1 MPRNGNT
8 SGHKSDKGTF
18 EKRVRAVQEW
28 ILQGYSSSDIRTTII
43 TSWTVGERQAAK
55 YYKAAFE
62 RFEEENRKDM
72 SKKTAMHIARREKL
86 FRDLNDKTS
95 PDGVR
100 AALRLLDSTAKIE
113 GVLSTIR
120 LSVNQTNSNQNQLT
134 SENTFFDNKKQY
146 QSNIEIISK
155 IKQIESNI

>member
-18 EKRVRAVQEW
+18 EKRIRAVQEW
-28 ILQGYSSSDIRTTII
+28 ILQGYSSSDIRSTII
-43 TSWTVGERQAAK
+43 TSWSVGERQAQK
-55 YYKAAFE
+55 YYTQAFD
-62 RFEEENRKDM
+62 RFQEENKKDM
-72 SKKTAMHIARREKL
+72 AKRTAIHLAQRNKL

-113 GVLSTIR
+113 GILTTVKV
-120 LSVNQTNSNQNQLT
+120 SVNQTNENQNILT

-146 QSNIEIISK
+146 QSNNEIISK
-155 IKQIESNI
+155 IKQIESDI